1 MIDILNIFL
10 ILFIDEP
17 KEEVKAVKPT
27 PKIDESSLNQ
37 AVKELPITLKGHMI
51 FLDDFEKPI
60 FFALTSD
67 VDKQEELM
75 SRLNDVYTRS
85 KSHQIASFD
94 SLTVDSYI
102 AALSEDN
109 WYRVRVKSVD
119 ASARSCSVFFV
130 DASARSCSVFFVD
143 YGYEDTITEA
153 EIAERVRSLDAAF
166 LDEPRLVFAGLL
178 SARDHENPLETGRI
192 DTDALQT
199 IVESFFTTGDSKEL
213 LNIKIIGEF
222 SK

>member
-1 MIDILNIFL
+1 MSDCSTFFILS
-10 ILFIDEP
+10 IDEP
-17 KEEVKAVKPT
+17 KEEVKPVEPT
-27 PKIDESSLNQ
+27 PKIDESSLIH

-85 KSHQIASFD
+85 KSHQIDSFD

-102 AALSEDN
+102 AALSEGN

-119 ASARSCSVFFV
+119 ASARSCSVFFI
-130 DASARSCSVFFVD
+130 D

-166 LDEPRLVFAGLL
+166 FDEPQLVFGGLL

-192 DTDALQT
+192 DTDALQA

-213 LNIKIIGEF
+213 LNIRIIGEF
-222 SK
+222 SKC

>member
-1 MIDILNIFL
+1 M
-10 ILFIDEP
+10 
-17 KEEVKAVKPT
+17 KPT

-37 AVKELPITLKGHMI
+37 AVKDLPTTLKGHMI

-67 VDKQEELM
+67 VYKQEDLM

-85 KSHQIASFD
+85 KSHQIDSFD

-102 AALSEDN
+102 AALSEGN

-119 ASARSCSVFFV
+119 AT
-130 DASARSCSVFFVD
+130 ARSCSVFFVD

-166 LDEPRLVFAGLL
+166 LDEPRLVFGGLL
-178 SARDHENPLETGRI
+178 SARDHQNPLETGRI
-192 DTDALQT
+192 DTDALQA

-213 LNIKIIGEF
+213 LNVKIIGEF
-222 SK
+222 SKCGFI